1 MNYSKEEWET
11 RVNLAACYRLMP
23 LFGMSDLIY
32 NHITA
37 RIPGTDDEILI
48 NPYGYMYEEIT
59 ASSLIKINIKGDV
72 LHNPHG
78 EELGVNQAGYVI
90 HSAVHGA
97 RHDVSCV
104 IHTHSRAGMAV
115 SAMECGLLPITQTSM
130 RFKDIAYHDYESV
143 AIEMDEQARLVADLG
158 KQDAMILRNHGLL
171 VASASIAEA
180 FNAIY
185 WLEMACRV
193 QVDALSSGTKLIMPS
208 EAVINRTHHLYQ
220 PTVRRPFGLM
230 EWPAMLRY
238 LDRRTPGYKD

>member
-1 MNYSKEEWET
+1 MNYSQEEWEA

-78 EELGVNQAGYVI
+78 EELGINQAGYVI
-90 HSAVHGA
+90 HSAVHAA

-130 RFKDIAYHDYESV
+130 RFKDVAYHDYESV
-143 AIEMDEQARLVADLG
+143 AIDMDEQARLVADLG

-193 QVDALSSGTKLIMPS
+193 QVDALASGTKLIMPS